1 MVHYMLVEA
10 VSTTVCPPPIGSQF
24 GLQATTVVKQ
34 VNGWAK
40 YIIHIRTSNLRDA
53 LPELAYKTL
62 ACDCG
67 LQDPLLVAVPW
78 TRCARRTS
86 SSGSTL
92 MQWPQMLNRNADVV
106 TASGLAQSHYI
117 PRGMSL
123 PVMSQEALVLAFCKA
138 FPAS

>member
-1 MVHYMLVEA
+1 
-10 VSTTVCPPPIGSQF
+10 
-24 GLQATTVVKQ
+24 
-34 VNGWAK
+34 
-40 YIIHIRTSNLRDA
+40 
-53 LPELAYKTL
+53 
-62 ACDCG
+62 
-67 LQDPLLVAVPW
+67 
-78 TRCARRTS
+78 
-86 SSGSTL
+86 